1 MATVFLHI
9 KNEEDIEWNNNKF
22 KEFERIPVLNEYIV
36 PEEGQQ
42 WYQVKLVVH
51 CPFKCSCDAEVY
63 ATKVDQTEVMKSL

>member
-42 WYQVKLVVH
+42 
-51 CPFKCSCDAEVY
+51 
-63 ATKVDQTEVMKSL
+63 